1 MCTVHSLSTYIHTY
15 IIYRKLRKRDVSK
28 FHIQLSI
35 ALFCM
40 LIVFVTGIDQTQVY
54 GGCVTVSALLQY
66 FTLVMWMWMAAEAV
80 FMFQKLVIV
89 FIQVTTRY
97 IIAVSLVCWC
107 KFLSILG
114 ITTVTTSKPLVVLC
128 TSLSLQWYQLFQW
141 SFHWQLTETSWSHF
155 HHQLSTEP
163 MTLTMLLTCTQ

>member
-1 MCTVHSLSTYIHTY
+1 MCTVHSLSTYVHTY

-54 GGCVTVSALLQY
+54 GGCVTVSALLHY
-66 FTLVMWMWMAAEAV
+66 FTLVMWMWMGAEAV

-89 FIQVTTRY
+89 FFQVTTRY
-97 IIAVSLVCWC
+97 IIAVSLVCWR
-107 KFLSILG
+107 KFPGS
-114 ITTVTTSKPLVVLC
+114 
-128 TSLSLQWYQLFQW
+128 
-141 SFHWQLTETSWSHF
+141 
-155 HHQLSTEP
+155 
-163 MTLTMLLTCTQ
+163 